1 MQSSRDDILTPYP
14 PHGPPRSTAHAAQG
28 RLGCVLS
35 TSLFCN
41 KLISTPE
48 NTNSPNANNV
58 KRQNIHIVRGVRH
71 RRMLV
76 TFIHTPKPQ
85 GYRRTSPLPLEI
97 ESTITLTL
105 LLYVSQDIRTSQN
118 SSLINTIL
126 STHYPVTLT
135 FVSICKFAVITV
147 WDTPDLRVHRS
158 PYPIKGCMSPSLS
171 VVVLAPN

>member
-1 MQSSRDDILTPYP
+1 MDLLEVLHMQLRGDLAVCSQL
-14 PHGPPRSTAHAAQG
+14 
-28 RLGCVLS
+28 LLS
-35 TSLFCN
+35 VT

-71 RRMLV
+71 RCMLV

-105 LLYVSQDIRTSQN
+105 LLCLPRCQDFPEQFTDQYYLEYTLPSNPYFCFNVQICSDHSLGHPWTSE
-118 SSLINTIL
+118 
-126 STHYPVTLT
+126 STE
-135 FVSICKFAVITV
+135 
-147 WDTPDLRVHRS
+147 
-158 PYPIKGCMSPSLS
+158 
-171 VVVLAPN
+171 VLAPSKVICRQASQLWYLPPTRARL

>member
-1 MQSSRDDILTPYP
+1 MDLLEVLRMQLRGDLAVCSQL
-14 PHGPPRSTAHAAQG
+14 
-28 RLGCVLS
+28 LLS
-35 TSLFCN
+35 VT

-85 GYRRTSPLPLEI
+85 GYRRTSPLPLET
-97 ESTITLTL
+97 ESTITLNL
-105 LLYVSQDIRTSQN
+105 LLYVSQDVRTSQN
-118 SSLINTIL
+118 SSLINTVL

-147 WDTPDLRVHRS
+147 WDTPGPPSPQKSLPYLRLYVTR
-158 PYPIKGCMSPSLS
+158 PPSCITCPQLGPDS
-171 VVVLAPN
+171 D